1 MQRYRNLFVQVA
13 LHEVVRRSLKES
25 AEHAAAEVR
34 IVLVGKDDLDPMTAG
49 QSYLM
54 GECLSRLADERQL
67 IEVQEHVGDVAV
79 VLLQGVGITRREAN
93 TSNTL
98 ADAVSLGHGGSAAQW

>member
-1 MQRYRNLFVQVA
+1 M
-13 LHEVVRRSLKES
+13 RRGYAP

-67 IEVQEHVGDVAV
+67 IEVQEHCAKRKKAGQAHNSSHACVVVAV
-79 VLLQGVGITRREAN
+79 
-93 TSNTL
+93 
-98 ADAVSLGHGGSAAQW
+98 